1 MTDAVISPP
10 VADVRPLPTRAGRR
24 FDVTSPEAK
33 ARVRSRYRGE
43 ARFKAYGL
51 IALTTTT
58 VFLVVLLADILTRGL
73 PAFWQHSVVLDVPVK
88 AEEID
93 PGNKRTELA
102 EQAQR
107 SRAERR
113 SWIARQFFGPGPADH
128 AADPLQP
135 IRAGDYFGLA
145 RQALY
150 DAFPGVEG
158 RLPRRKLAGLL
169 STGAADGLREKV
181 AADVG
186 LIGTTVR
193 TELLLSANADLYLKG
208 DGTPFQTR
216 QGRGVA
222 TPSGTTGEITLLTS
236 ANDFADDFVRIKIA
250 LGKRASDLRTEAD
263 RLERR
268 AGDSEAERIKD
279 LRADAAAMQARV
291 DQVKGEEV
299 LDDKMPSLLV
309 AINGGLVKI
318 EKLAD
323 SSISGQ
329 AIMPLASAAEAQPG
343 TWELVTY
350 VTPEGS
356 RRVSDVEVAFLERL
370 KSEGRIQRSF
380 NWRFFAAGDSRE
392 PELAGIRGALV
403 GTALTLLV
411 TLLLS
416 LPIGV
421 LAAIYLEEF
430 APKNRATEI
439 IEININNL
447 AAVPSIVFGLLG
459 LAVFLNFFG
468 LPRSAPLVGG
478 LVLALLVL
486 PTIIIAS
493 RAALKAVPPS
503 IKEAALGVGASHQ
516 QAVFHHV
523 LPLAMPGIMTGTI
536 IGMAHALGETAPL
549 LMIGMVAFIVDVP
562 GALTD
567 AATVLPVQVY
577 LWSDLPEPA
586 FKSRTA
592 AAIIVLLVF
601 LFVMNGL
608 AIYLRKKFERRW

>member
-1 MTDAVISPP
+1 MTDIAIPSPAHAV
-10 VADVRPLPTRAGRR
+10 RR
-24 FDVTSPEAK
+24 HDVTSTAAQ
-33 ARVRSRYRGE
+33 ARVRRRYRAE

-51 IALTTTT
+51 IALTVTT
-58 VFLVVLLADILTRGL
+58 VFLVVLLADILSRGL

-93 PGNKRTELA
+93 PDNKRAELA
-102 EQAQR
+102 QKA
-107 SRAERR
+107 AELQSQRR
-113 SWIARQFFGPGPADH
+113 SWITRQFLGAGPADQ
-128 AADPLQP
+128 APDPLQP
-135 IRAGDYFGLA
+135 IRGGDFFGLA

-158 RLPRRKLAGLL
+158 RTDRRKLAGLL
-169 STGAADGLREKV
+169 SSGAGDQLRNQV
-181 AADVG
+181 SADVD
-186 LIGTTVR
+186 LIGKTVR
-193 TELLLSANADLYLKG
+193 ADLLLSANADLYVKG
-208 DGTPFQTR
+208 DGTPIESR
-216 QGRGVA
+216 PGRGVA
-222 TPSGTTGEITLLTS
+222 TPSGTTGTITILSS
-236 ANDFADDFVRIKIA
+236 ANDFAADLTRAKLA
-250 LGKRASDLRTEAD
+250 LAKRVAALQAEAD
-263 RLERR
+263 RLDRRDR
-268 AGDSEAERIKD
+268 AGQAERIKD
-279 LRADAAAMQARV
+279 MRAEAAALQARV
-291 DQVKGEEV
+291 DQVSGDEP
-299 LDDKMPSLLV
+299 LDDKMPSLLI
-309 AINGGLVKI
+309 AINGGLVKV
-318 EKLAD
+318 ETLAD
-323 SSISGQ
+323 SKISGQ
-329 AIMPLASAAEAQPG
+329 VILPLASLTEAQPG
-343 TWELVTY
+343 AWQAVTY
-350 VTPEGS
+350 VTPEGN
-356 RRVSDVEVAFLERL
+356 RRSSDVEVAFLERL
-370 KSEGRIQRSF
+370 KGDGRIQRNF
-380 NWRFFAAGDSRE
+380 NWLFFTSGDSRE

-403 GTALTLLV
+403 GTSLTLLV

-430 APKNRATEI
+430 APKNKATEL

-468 LPRSAPLVGG
+468 FPRSAPLVGG

-586 FKSRTA
+586 FKSKTA

-601 LFVMNGL
+601 LFVMNGF